1 MSSAALQDHGLGLHL
16 GPCGPEANSCNIPDM
31 SQNNGTTSPSWQCV
45 MVCWG
50 DKYPITLI
58 NHLMAQIERHT
69 PTCPRFVLIC
79 DQPKPGL
86 RADAITRDFPPFF
99 LNPQF
104 KKGGC
109 HAKLAM
115 FEKGVLPEDL
125 PSIYIDLDTI
135 VLGDIGAALRLMDT
149 RQTVAMLPSAI
160 IPFGPMGRALWKWTG
175 KKRYARG
182 NSSMVVFHP
191 AECHYVAETFRSLFA
206 QYPDFGFRP
215 MVADERFISWV
226 AQPHMKKLPKTL
238 IVKFPGEFMFP
249 WRWWLYAKAQLPWVR
264 ARRASLAA
272 ITLNGL
278 LIKPEMLVTL
288 QDGEVVMDNKSR
300 QMVWSEKTLGGF
312 RSKILDF
319 YQFLK
324 TPA

>member
-1 MSSAALQDHGLGLHL
+1 MQAAAQGIA
-16 GPCGPEANSCNIPDM
+16 P
-31 SQNNGTTSPSWQCV
+31 TWQCV

-50 DKYPITLI
+50 DKYPIALI
-58 NHLMAQIERHT
+58 NHLMAQIERHA
-69 PTCPRFVLIC
+69 PSAPRFVLIC

-86 RADAITRDFPPFF
+86 YPGAITRDFPAFF
-99 LNPQF
+99 LNPEF

-125 PSIYIDLDTI
+125 PAIYIDLDTI
-135 VLGDIGAALRLMDT
+135 VLGDISKGLKLMDS

-160 IPFGPMGRALWKWTG
+160 IPFGPIGRTISKLTN
-175 KKRYARG
+175 KKNYARG

-206 QYPDFGFRP
+206 KHPDFGFRP

-226 AQPHMKKLPKTL
+226 AQTHMKKLPKTL

-249 WRWWLYAKAQLPWVR
+249 WRWWLYVKAWLPWVR
-264 ARRASLAA
+264 TRRAKLAA

-278 LIKPEMLVTL
+278 LIKPEMLVAL
-288 QDGEVVMDNKSR
+288 RDGEVVTDNKSR
-300 QMVWSEKTLGGF
+300 QLIWSASTLGNYYK
-312 RSKILDF
+312 RIPE
-319 YQFLK
+319 YYAYLK
-324 TPA
+324 AAE

>member
-1 MSSAALQDHGLGLHL
+1 MLQ
-16 GPCGPEANSCNIPDM
+16 ETQSKA
-31 SQNNGTTSPSWQCV
+31 TATWQCV

-50 DKYPITLI
+50 DKYPIELI
-58 NHLMAQIERHT
+58 NHLMTEIELHA
-69 PTCPRFVLIC
+69 PLPPRFVLIS
-79 DQPKPGL
+79 DLPKPGL
-86 RADAITRDFPPFF
+86 RADAVARDFPPFF
-99 LNPQF
+99 LNPVF

-115 FEKGVLPEDL
+115 FEKGVLSEDL
-125 PSIYIDLDTI
+125 PAIYIDLDTI
-135 VLGDIGAALRLMDT
+135 VLGDISKGLQLMDT

-160 IPFGPMGRALWKWTG
+160 IPFGPIGRTISRLTN
-175 KKRYARG
+175 KKNYARG

-191 AECHYVAETFRSLFA
+191 AECQYVAETFRSLYA

-226 AQPHMKKLPKTL
+226 AQPHMKKLPNSL

-249 WRWWLYAKAQLPWVR
+249 WRWWLYVKAQLPWVR
-264 ARRASLAA
+264 ARRAKLAA

-278 LIKPEMLVTL
+278 LIKPENLIAL
-288 QDGEVVMDNKSR
+288 ADGEVVLDDKSR
-300 QMVWSEKTLGGF
+300 QLVWSEKTLGKH
-312 RSKILDF
+312 RERILNF

-324 TPA
+324 SSP

>member
-1 MSSAALQDHGLGLHL
+1 
-16 GPCGPEANSCNIPDM
+16 
-31 SQNNGTTSPSWQCV
+31 

-50 DKYPITLI
+50 DKYPIALI
-58 NHLMAQIERHT
+58 NHLMAQIAHHAKS
-69 PTCPRFVLIC
+69 PPRFVLIC

-86 RADAITRDFPPFF
+86 RTDAITHDFPPFF

-109 HAKLAM
+109 QAKLAM

-125 PSIYIDLDTI
+125 PAIYIDLDTI
-135 VLGDIGAALRLMDT
+135 VLGDISAGLQLMDS
-149 RQTVAMLPSAI
+149 RKTVAMLPSAI
-160 IPFGPMGRALWKWTG
+160 IPFGLIGRTLWKWTH
-175 KKRYARG
+175 KKKYARG

-191 AECHYVAETFRSLFA
+191 ADCHYVAETFRNLFA
-206 QYPDFGFRP
+206 KHPDLGFRP

-249 WRWWLYAKAQLPWVR
+249 WRWWLYVKAQLPWVR
-264 ARRASLAA
+264 ARRAGLAA

-278 LIKPEMLVTL
+278 LIKPESLIKMKDNEITV
-288 QDGEVVMDNKSR
+288 DNKSR
-300 QMVWSEKTLGGF
+300 QLVWSLHTLGDF
-312 RSKILDF
+312 KQKITAYYDYL
-319 YQFLK
+319 Q
-324 TPA
+324 

>member
-1 MSSAALQDHGLGLHL
+1 
-16 GPCGPEANSCNIPDM
+16 
-31 SQNNGTTSPSWQCV
+31 
-45 MVCWG
+45 
-50 DKYPITLI
+50 
-58 NHLMAQIERHT
+58 MAQIERHA

-109 HAKLAM
+109 QAKLAM

-135 VLGDIGAALRLMDT
+135 VLGDISAGLQLMDT

-160 IPFGPMGRALWKWTG
+160 IPFGPIGRTLWRLTN

-191 AECHYVAETFRSLFA
+191 AECHYVAETFRRLFA
-206 QYPDFGFRP
+206 QSPSLSLRY
-215 MVADERFISWV
+215 MVADDKFISWV
-226 AQPHMKKLPKTL
+226 SQPHMKKLPNSL
-238 IVKFPGEFMFP
+238 IVKFPSEFMFP
-249 WRWWLYAKAQLPWVR
+249 WRWWLYVKAQLPWVR
-264 ARRASLAA
+264 ARRDKLAA

-278 LIKPEMLVTL
+278 LIKPEMLVAL
-288 QDGEVVMDNKSR
+288 DEGAIVIDNKSR
-300 QMVWSEKTLGGF
+300 QLVWSPLTMGN
-312 RSKILDF
+312 F
-319 YQFLK
+319 YQDIKKYYSYIKL
-324 TPA
+324 

>member
-1 MSSAALQDHGLGLHL
+1 
-16 GPCGPEANSCNIPDM
+16 
-31 SQNNGTTSPSWQCV
+31 

-50 DKYPITLI
+50 DKYSIELI
-58 NHLMAQIERHT
+58 NHLMAQIERHA
-69 PTCPRFVLIC
+69 PSSPRFILIC

-86 RADAITRDFPPFF
+86 YPGAITKEFPPFF
-99 LNPQF
+99 LTPVF

-125 PSIYIDLDTI
+125 PTIYIDLDTI
-135 VLGDIGAALRLMDT
+135 VLGDISAALKLMDT

-160 IPFGPMGRALWKWTG
+160 IPFGPIGRTIWRWSN
-175 KKRYARG
+175 KKNYARG

-206 QYPDFGFRP
+206 QHPDFGFRP

-226 AQPHMKKLPKTL
+226 AQPHMKKLPNTL

-249 WRWWLYAKAQLPWVR
+249 WRWWLYVKASLPWVQK
-264 ARRASLAA
+264 RRSRLAA

-278 LIKPEMLVTL
+278 LIKPESLIAL
-288 QDGEVVMDNKSR
+288 EDDEVVKDDKSR
-300 QMVWSEKTLGGF
+300 QLVWSEKTLGYN
-312 RSKILDF
+312 RQRILNF
-319 YQFLK
+319 YNFLK
-324 TPA
+324 ST

>member
-1 MSSAALQDHGLGLHL
+1 
-16 GPCGPEANSCNIPDM
+16 
-31 SQNNGTTSPSWQCV
+31 

-58 NHLMAQIERHT
+58 NHLMAQIERHA
-69 PTCPRFVLIC
+69 PSSPRFVLIC
-79 DQPKPGL
+79 DQPKLGL
-86 RADAITRDFPPFF
+86 RSDAITRDFPPFF

-109 HAKLAM
+109 QAKLAM

-135 VLGDIGAALRLMDT
+135 VLGDISAGLQLMDT

-160 IPFGPMGRALWKWTG
+160 IPFGPIGRTIWKWTN
-175 KKRYARG
+175 KKNYARG

-191 AECHYVAETFRSLFA
+191 AECHYISETFRSLYG
-206 QYPDFGFRP
+206 QHPDLSFRP

-226 AQPHMKKLPKTL
+226 AQSHMKKLPNSL

-249 WRWWLYAKAQLPWVR
+249 WRWWLYVKAQLPWVR
-264 ARRASLAA
+264 ARRAKLAA

-278 LIKPEMLVTL
+278 LIKPENLIAL
-288 QDGEVVMDNKSR
+288 EDGSIVKDNKSR
-300 QMVWSEKTLGGF
+300 HLVWSDKTLGEI
-312 RSKILDF
+312 RVRILSF
-319 YQFLK
+319 YEFLK
-324 TPA
+324 

>member
-1 MSSAALQDHGLGLHL
+1 
-16 GPCGPEANSCNIPDM
+16 
-31 SQNNGTTSPSWQCV
+31 

-58 NHLMAQIERHT
+58 NHLMAQIERHA
-69 PTCPRFVLIC
+69 PSSPRFVLIC
-79 DQPKPGL
+79 DQPKLGL
-86 RADAITRDFPPFF
+86 RSDAITRDFPPFF

-109 HAKLAM
+109 QAKLAM

-135 VLGDIGAALRLMDT
+135 VLGDISAGLQLMDT

-160 IPFGPMGRALWKWTG
+160 IPFGPIGRTIWKWTN
-175 KKRYARG
+175 KKNYARG

-191 AECHYVAETFRSLFA
+191 AECHYVSETFRSLYG
-206 QYPDFGFRP
+206 QHPDLSFRP

-226 AQPHMKKLPKTL
+226 AQSHMKKLPNSL

-249 WRWWLYAKAQLPWVR
+249 WRWWLYVKAQLPWVR
-264 ARRASLAA
+264 ARRAKLAA

-278 LIKPEMLVTL
+278 LIKPESLVSL
-288 QDGEVVMDNKSR
+288 SEGEVVTDNKFR
-300 QMVWSEKTLGGF
+300 KMVWSERTMGGF
-312 RSKILDF
+312 RGQILNF

-324 TPA
+324 TKN

>member
-1 MSSAALQDHGLGLHL
+1 MQQAIEHP
-16 GPCGPEANSCNIPDM
+16 GPK
-31 SQNNGTTSPSWQCV
+31 WQCV

-50 DKYPITLI
+50 EKYPISLI
-58 NHLMAQIERHT
+58 NHLMGQIELHAPST
-69 PTCPRFVLIC
+69 PRFILIC

-99 LNPQF
+99 LNPEF

-109 HAKLAM
+109 QAKLAM

-135 VLGDIGAALRLMDT
+135 VLGDISAALQLMDT

-160 IPFGPMGRALWKWTG
+160 IPFGPIGRALWKWTD
-175 KKRYARG
+175 KRKYARG

-191 AECHYVAETFRSLFA
+191 AECHYVAKTFRSLYA
-206 QYPDFGFRP
+206 EHPDFGFRP

-226 AQPHMKKLPKTL
+226 AQPNMKKLPKTL

-249 WRWWLYAKAQLPWVR
+249 WRWWLYVKAQLPWVR
-264 ARRASLAA
+264 ARRAKLAA

-278 LIKPEMLVTL
+278 LIKPEMLVNFEK
-288 QDGEVVMDNKSR
+288 GAIVADNKSR
-300 QMVWSEKTLGGF
+300 QLVWSPLTLG
-312 RSKILDF
+312 RF
-319 YQFLK
+319 YFDIKNYYSYLK
-324 TPA
+324 AND

>member
-1 MSSAALQDHGLGLHL
+1 
-16 GPCGPEANSCNIPDM
+16 
-31 SQNNGTTSPSWQCV
+31 

-50 DKYPITLI
+50 DKYSIELI
-58 NHLMAQIERHT
+58 NHLMAQIERYA
-69 PTCPRFVLIC
+69 PSSPRFILIC

-86 RADAITRDFPPFF
+86 YPGAITKEFPPFF
-99 LNPQF
+99 LTPVF

-125 PSIYIDLDTI
+125 PTIYIDLDTI
-135 VLGDIGAALRLMDT
+135 VLGDISAALKLMDT

-160 IPFGPMGRALWKWTG
+160 IPFGPIGRTIWKWTN
-175 KKRYARG
+175 KKNYARG

-206 QYPDFGFRP
+206 QHPDFGFRP

-226 AQPHMKKLPKTL
+226 AQPHMKKLPNTL

-249 WRWWLYAKAQLPWVR
+249 WRWWLYVKASLPWVQK
-264 ARRASLAA
+264 RRSKLAA

-278 LIKPEMLVTL
+278 LIKPESLISL
-288 QDGEVVMDNKSR
+288 SDGEVVSDNKSR
-300 QMVWSEKTLGGF
+300 QMVWSESTLGAL
-312 RSKILDF
+312 RNQILDF
-319 YQFLK
+319 YQFLDPPS
-324 TPA
+324 TPHY

>member
-1 MSSAALQDHGLGLHL
+1 MEPGIDHV
-16 GPCGPEANSCNIPDM
+16 GP
-31 SQNNGTTSPSWQCV
+31 TWQCV

-58 NHLMAQIERHT
+58 NHLMEQIERHA
-69 PTCPRFVLIC
+69 PSAPRFVLIC

-86 RADAITRDFPPFF
+86 RTDAITRDFPPFF

-109 HAKLAM
+109 QAKLAM

-135 VLGDIGAALRLMDT
+135 VLGDISAALQLMDT

-160 IPFGPMGRALWKWTG
+160 IPFGPIGRTLWKWTD
-175 KKRYARG
+175 KKKYARG

-191 AECHYVAETFRSLFA
+191 AECHYVAETFRSLYA
-206 QYPDFGFRP
+206 QHPDLSFRS

-226 AQPHMKKLPKTL
+226 AQAHMKKLPKTL

-249 WRWWLYAKAQLPWVR
+249 WRWWLYVKAQLPWVR
-264 ARRASLAA
+264 ARRAKLAA

-278 LIKPEMLVTL
+278 LIKPENLVTL
-288 QDGEVVMDNKSR
+288 REGEIVTDNKSR
-300 QMVWSEKTLGGF
+300 KMVWSEHTMGGF
-312 RSKILDF
+312 RTRILDF
-319 YQFLK
+319 YRFLK
-324 TPA
+324 EPPSSH